1 MRRYR
6 RRLLPISESRRRAGR
21 SACRAHRCRHRL
33 PPCPEAGHAC
43 VSRRRCRRASG
54 PRRGSAAT
62 VISPETVE
70 SVLSTR
76 LLETSI
82 VALAGTC
89 RSAMPAWPVLFA
101 MIELLITCCV
111 IAEQIPLAPVC
122 ETVHE
127 AGLKWL
133 GSKSFRT
140 AWRCASG
147 VRKPWQ
153 QPKIA
158 TRPLCDQRTLLG
170 A

>member
-1 MRRYR
+1 
-6 RRLLPISESRRRAGR
+6 
-21 SACRAHRCRHRL
+21 
-33 PPCPEAGHAC
+33 
-43 VSRRRCRRASG
+43 
-54 PRRGSAAT
+54 
-62 VISPETVE
+62 
-70 SVLSTR
+70 

-133 GSKSFRT
+133 GSKSFPDGLALRVWRPEALAAAENRVT
-140 AWRCASG
+140 AAM
-147 VRKPWQ
+147 
-153 QPKIA
+153 
-158 TRPLCDQRTLLG
+158 
-170 A
+170 